1 MQPTISCVDDCQ
13 LDEKKPRKNRKRKKK
28 KKSSIANDVSMVD
41 VESELDARIIAWEK
55 NLQEGSTDIWATA
68 AKSPFLS
75 DVKAL
80 LASQI
85 GETT

>member
-1 MQPTISCVDDCQ
+1 MQPTISCIDDCQ

-28 KKSSIANDVSMVD
+28 KKISIAKDVSMVD
-41 VESELDARIIAWEK
+41 V
-55 NLQEGSTDIWATA
+55 EGSTDIWATA

-80 LASQI
+80 LASHI